1 MDVDTAIRSDRATR
15 SFADDPVPKDLIKD
29 LVSLARYAGSGKN
42 RQPWAVV
49 ASRDPEIL
57 SALADFGQYTTP
69 LRRAPAGLVVIV
81 DVGDSASRFRHN
93 VFDCG
98 RFVQNVKLA
107 ATARGLGT
115 CPQSFHDHEGAG
127 EYLGVAETQRV
138 MIGLAIGYPTDGP
151 AATIEGEPKDD
162 VLAHPGRRPVEDM
175 LFWDR
180 LT

>member
-15 SFADDPVPKDLIKD
+15 SFADDPVPKDLLTD
-29 LVSLARYAGSGKN
+29 LVSLARHAGSGKN
-42 RQPWAVV
+42 RQPWTVV

-57 SALADFGQYTTP
+57 STLAEFGQYTTP

-81 DVGDSASRFRHN
+81 DEGNSASRFQHN

-107 ATARGLGT
+107 ATARGLGA
-115 CPQSFHDHEGAG
+115 CPQSFHDHEAAG
-127 EYLGVAETQRV
+127 EYLNVSEGQRV
-138 MIGLAIGYPTDGP
+138 LIGLAIGYPTDDPG
-151 AATIEGEPKDD
+151 ATIEGEPKDD
-162 VLAHPGRRPVEDM
+162 VLAHPARRSVEEM